1 MNTLKLSYICLAGC
15 LLLTL
20 GCSPSRHQAN
30 RADSESEQSS
40 VAQNSLRPRG
50 MGKSRVMGRGQQGQ
64 RQRRNWTA
72 ADAFNLSREEQDV
85 IGLETISVTRKAL
98 QNHLEAMGKV
108 LEHPG
113 NKAIVSYAF
122 PARIAERH
130 VKIGDWVKRG
140 QPLVTLQSE
149 EVGSAKSEYYKAQA
163 DFELATINHERAQR
177 LFDRGVGAKKDF
189 ISSDAELKVAAANLT
204 AAEKK
209 LHVLGFSEDQVK
221 NIAESHQIN
230 PVITLFAPIN
240 GKVLKDN
247 AIIGAMIDQ
256 ATEILTLLDP
266 RKVCI
271 DAEIYEQDIAKV
283 RMNQEIEIQVPAYPG
298 ERFSGKVS
306 FISDIL
312 NSETRTITVRAEI
325 PNGNLKLKPGM
336 FADIRVQINHQ
347 PQVLVVPAE
356 AVLED
361 NGNSIIFIAQNGK
374 FTPKIIEIG
383 TKQNGDLE
391 IIAGLKE
398 GDQVVTKGNFQLK
411 SKLYDDI
418 LKKAHVH

>member
-1 MNTLKLSYICLAGC
+1 MNRSKLTYIFMAGC

-20 GCSPSRHQAN
+20 SCSHSRHESDQAE
-30 RADSESEQSS
+30 AEPAQSS
-40 VAQNSLRPRG
+40 IAQNNLRPRG
-50 MGKSRVMGRGQQGQ
+50 MGKARVMGRGQQGR
-64 RQRRNWTA
+64 RQRYNWTA
-72 ADAFNLSREEQDV
+72 ADAFKLSREEQDV
-85 IGLETISVTRKAL
+85 IGLETIAVTRKAL
-98 QNHLEAMGKV
+98 KNHLDAMGKV
-108 LEHPG
+108 LEHPS

-130 VKIGDWVKRG
+130 VKIGDWVKKG

-149 EVGSAKSEYYKAQA
+149 EVGNAKSEYYKAQA
-163 DFELATINHERAQR
+163 DFELAKINHERAQR

-189 ISSDAELKVAAANLT
+189 ISSDAELKVAEANLT
-204 AAEKK
+204 ATEKK
-209 LHVLGFSEDQVK
+209 LHVLGFNEDQVK

-240 GKVLKDN
+240 GKVLVDN

-298 ERFSGKVS
+298 ERFAGKVS

-312 NSETRTITVRAEI
+312 NSETRTITVRSEI
-325 PNGNLKLKPGM
+325 QNGDLKLKPGM
-336 FADIRVQINHQ
+336 FADMRVQINHQ

-361 NGNSIIFIAQNGK
+361 NGNTIIFIAQDGK

-391 IIAGLKE
+391 IIAGLEE

>member
-72 ADAFNLSREEQDV
+72 ADAFSLSREEQDV

-163 DFELATINHERAQR
+163 DFELATINNERAQR

-204 AAEKK
+204 ATEKK
-209 LHVLGFSEDQVK
+209 LHVLGFNEDQVK

-325 PNGNLKLKPGM
+325 PNGDLKLKPGM
-336 FADIRVQINHQ
+336 FADVRVQINHQ

-361 NGNSIIFIAQNGK
+361 NGNTIIFIAQDGK
-374 FTPKIIEIG
+374 FTPKIIKIG